1 MPLIH
6 VHTTA
11 TPESEVTKR
20 LLKRLSTVLAE
31 VTGKPEKWVMTRLA
45 PAAPMTFGGSD
56 APTAYVEAKSLGGFD
71 PTQSEQLSERVCAA
85 LEEELGLAKDRVY
98 IEMSDAPRHLWGW
111 NGGTFA

>member
-1 MPLIH
+1 MPLVDDAIKEH
-6 VHTTA
+6 
-11 TPESEVTKR
+11 
-20 LLKRLSTVLAE
+20 AE
-31 VTGKPEKWVMTRLA
+31 AIVRVNV
-45 PAAPMTFGGSD
+45 GGSD